1 VRFGLCGDEEGL
13 TLWREEAVVLRESRA
28 VSGDP
33 MTRTEEHLSPSS
45 KAIARNGVPLF
56 ADIEHIR
63 YAFYF

>member
-1 VRFGLCGDEEGL
+1 M
-13 TLWREEAVVLRESRA
+13 RESRA